1 MGKHDVEMTAA
12 EQADVIERARS
23 LAKEF
28 AAVGAAADAE
38 NRFPTELVPLYKDSG
53 LAALAVPKKY
63 GGLGAD
69 IWTTTLVSKELAKG
83 DPAIA
88 LAFNMHQTMI
98 GIFRGLLDEPSKKR
112 VFGQVVAEAK
122 IVCGPFSEDR
132 AGLSG
137 LADTVAVPDGSGGW
151 RISGKKTWATLCQ
164 GADLVA
170 FNATVTDES
179 GELPDDF
186 TEHAAR
192 ESVFVLPMDS
202 PGISIIE
209 TWDTMGM
216 RATGTH
222 TLVFD
227 NVPAPADSYGGNF
240 RQGLFGEFEWASM
253 SFAGVY
259 CGLAEK
265 AYHETREIL
274 KKKTL
279 GATMEGKDVALKGIG
294 YVQYGLGRMLVETEA
309 AARALETTG
318 RILIEGRDAE
328 WDPMARTAWLDVT
341 KVATTETAI
350 KVTDAGLR
358 LVGGSSFRR
367 GHVLERLYRDARGGP
382 FHPMTTDQ
390 AYDLLGRSELGL
402 LAPPQ

>member
-1 MGKHDVEMTAA
+1 MGKHDVEITPAERDEVLETA
-12 EQADVIERARS
+12 RT

-28 AAVGAAADAE
+28 AVAGPSADAE

-53 LAALAVPKKY
+53 LPAIAVPKKY

-69 IWTTTLVSKELAKG
+69 IATTAGVSRELAKG

-98 GIFRGLLDEPSKKR
+98 GIFRGLLDEATRER
-112 VFGQVVAEAK
+112 VFSEVVGERK
-122 IVCGPFSEDR
+122 IICGPFSEDR

-137 LADTVAVPDGSGGW
+137 LADTKAVPDGSGGW
-151 RISGKKTWATLCQ
+151 RIHGKKTWATLCL
-164 GADLVA
+164 GADIVA
-170 FNATVTDES
+170 FNATITDTD
-179 GELPDDF
+179 GQLPADF

-192 ESVFVLPMDS
+192 EAVFVLPMDS

-222 TLVFD
+222 TIVFND
-227 NVPAPADSYGGNF
+227 VPAPAGSYGGNF
-240 RQGLFGEFEWASM
+240 RNGLFGEFEWASM
-253 SFAGVY
+253 SFASVY
-259 CGLAEK
+259 LGLAEK
-265 AYHETREIL
+265 AYAETREIL
-274 KKKTL
+274 KKKSL

-294 YVQYGLGRMLVETEA
+294 FVQYGLGKMLVDVET

-328 WDPMARTAWLDVT
+328 WNPSARTALIDVT
-341 KVATTETAI
+341 KVTATETAI
-350 KVTDAGLR
+350 RVTDAALR

-382 FHPMTTDQ
+382 FHPLTTDQ
-390 AYDLLGRSELGL
+390 AYDLLGRAELGL
-402 LAPPQ
+402 LGAP